1 MKDNKQIRALLHLLD
16 DPDQEIFAS
25 VTEQIM
31 HYGKEIIPNL
41 EAFWELTTDAD
52 VQERIENIIHK
63 VNFNTIFEGFEN
75 WFKAEKPT
83 LLLGSL
89 LLARF
94 RFPELNEEM
103 IRKTIKSIYQSC
115 WLELNNYLT
124 PLEQIS
130 IINSIFYSMYKFKG
144 FDLDENKPNHFFINE
159 VIESRCG
166 NNYSLG
172 IVYQLLC
179 EMLDIPVYMVQLP
192 KQCLL
197 AYYDTIHDFLNLDKK
212 PVKKIQFYID
222 PSNGLIYTQNDVDVY
237 LKKYH
242 LLTDEYTYIP
252 LSNKDLICNTIDAL
266 CNVYEALKEE
276 EKKLELAQL
285 IDLRNRFD

>member
-16 DPDQEIFAS
+16 DPDIEIFDS
-25 VTEQIM
+25 VSKQIM
-31 HYGKEIIPNL
+31 QYGKEIIPNL
-41 EAFWELTTDAD
+41 EAFWENTTDTD
-52 VQERIENIIHK
+52 VQFRIENIIHK
-63 VNFNTIFEGFEN
+63 VNFNTVFEGFEN
-75 WFKAEKPT
+75 WFKAEKPA
-83 LLLGSL
+83 LLVGSI

-94 RFPELNEEM
+94 RYPDLNEET

-144 FDLDENKPNHFFINE
+144 HDLEENKPNHFYINE
-159 VIESRCG
+159 VVDSRLG

-172 IVYQLLC
+172 IVYQILC
-179 EMLDIPVYMVQLP
+179 EMLDIPVYMIQLP
-192 KQCLL
+192 KQTLL
-197 AYYDTIHDFLNLDKK
+197 AYFDTIHDFLNLDKK
-212 PVKKIQFYID
+212 PIKKIQFYID
-222 PSNGLIYTQNDVDVY
+222 PSSGLIYTQNDVDAY

-242 LLTDEYTYIP
+242 LITDENTYLP

-266 CNVYEALKEE
+266 CVVYEELREE
-276 EKKLELAQL
+276 EKKDELSQL
-285 IDLRNRFD
+285 IELRNRFD